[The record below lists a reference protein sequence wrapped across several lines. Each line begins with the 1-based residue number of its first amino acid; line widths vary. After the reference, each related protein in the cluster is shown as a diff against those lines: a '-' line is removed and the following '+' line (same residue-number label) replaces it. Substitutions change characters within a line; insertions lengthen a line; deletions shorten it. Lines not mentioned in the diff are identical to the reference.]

1 MPSKPSVIKC
11 SKCGYLPNV
20 LGDICVKCG
29 ARLEKTCGECGFGN
43 PVERNYCEGCGTL
56 MALNA
61 PPRNVPAPAG
71 PEKNQAQKVEME
83 SIQDT
88 VDGKA
93 RSFIERP
100 DKRPE
105 PAPAQEPPARPQTPP
120 LSTPRDINS
129 GSSPFIADSAR
140 LRREKTSPVAGYPDS
155 IRRFL
160 GPAVT
165 VLLALVLMGIL
176 YRIAAPSIPRI
187 RLLMTAKTYL
197 TDLSQGKYE
206 KAYDLL
212 SSNSKTAYS
221 LEDYLKNSREY
232 YAKAPAWQFRDIQ
245 VFTIDKNAAM
255 VRYQLK
261 EGTAEWKHDYISFV
275 REQNRWVRPYIWGLF
290 EPINEAFKRQD
301 FPQALFLAQ
310 KLYLTDPID
319 PRSSGFLCSAEF
331 YMGLYDKAAESCRRA
346 VDGAA
351 VYPVGY
357 SDEDLY
363 WFSFYYAESLRHMQR
378 DSEALPEYE
387 KLMKWPGLTAKEQCP
402 LFLSRADSYIQLKDY
417 PSALRDVMSAEG
429 ACLENPEMTEAKKRL
444 ARISGAA
451 GAEAVA
457 FAQNSRFKAGMP
469 PIAEARRRQLET
481 MREQLG
487 PQKARF
493 LPRDQ
498 WLAVHVTGPEY
509 KVFLRQEALDPRT
522 RRKETKDVFIFH
534 VNLWTGKAQVE
545 NAAGAEAAA
554 ENSAP

>member
-11 SKCGYLPNV
+11 PKCGYLPNI
-20 LGDICVKCG
+20 LGDICLKCG

-43 PVERNYCEGCGTL
+43 QVERNYCEGCGAL

-61 PPRNVPAPAG
+61 PPRNTPAPDR
-71 PEKNQAQKVEME
+71 PENDRAQKVEME

-93 RSFIERP
+93 RSFREHP
-100 DKRPE
+100 DERPE
-105 PAPAQEPPARPQTPP
+105 PVRTPEQAARAKTPQDA
-120 LSTPRDINS
+120 SPRDLS
-129 GSSPFIADSAR
+129 YGSSPFIADSAR
-140 LRREKTSPVAGYPDS
+140 LHKDKPSPVTRQPDN
-155 IRRFL
+155 IRRFF
-160 GPAVT
+160 GPAIT
-165 VLLALVLMGIL
+165 ILLALVLGGIL
-176 YRIAAPSIPRI
+176 YRIAAPSIPRM

-197 TDLSQGKYE
+197 TNISQGKYE
-206 KAYDLL
+206 KAYELL
-212 SSNSKTAYS
+212 SSNSKAAYS
-221 LEDYLKNSREY
+221 LEDYLKNSRGY

-245 VFTIDKNAAM
+245 VFTMDKNAAM

-261 EGTAEWKHDYISFV
+261 EGTAEWKPDYISFV

-290 EPINEAFKRQD
+290 EPINEALKRQD

-346 VDGAA
+346 IDGAA

-363 WFSFYYAESLRHMQR
+363 WFNFYYAESLRHMQR
-378 DSEALPEYE
+378 DSEALLEYE

-402 LFLSRADSYIQLKDY
+402 LFLSRADSYIQTSDY
-417 PSALRDVMSAEG
+417 PRALQDVMSAEG
-429 ACLENPEMTEAKKRL
+429 ACFENPEKDEAKKRL
-444 ARISGAA
+444 AQISGAA

-457 FAQNSRFKAGMP
+457 FAQNSRFQAGMP
-469 PIAEARRRQLET
+469 PIAEARKRQLET
-481 MREQLG
+481 MKGQLG
-487 PQKARF
+487 PQNAKF
-493 LPRDQ
+493 LPKDQ

-522 RRKETKDVFIFH
+522 RRKETKDVFVFH
-534 VNLWTGKAQVE
+534 VNLWTGKARVE
-545 NAAGAEAAA
+545 NDAAQAAAA
-554 ENSAP
+554 ENGQP